1 MDSSDFFLLGWV
13 WEGLLD
19 TQFEVH
25 LSLLMLHRSKR
36 RRLTCSGRALFRSYI
51 SEAAASHLDRRLG
64 LALVPRTDLAS
75 FSTPAFFYDWIDR
88 TSFKTKN
95 KPLPEKVGSF
105 QVGLFVTISGYL
117 IT

>member
-1 MDSSDFFLLGWV
+1 
-13 WEGLLD
+13 
-19 TQFEVH
+19 
-25 LSLLMLHRSKR
+25 MLHRSKR
-36 RRLTCSGRALFRSYI
+36 RRLNCSGRAPSSSYI

-64 LALVPRTDLAS
+64 LALVPRTHLAS

-105 QVGLFVTISGYL
+105 QVRLSVTFFGYL
-117 IT
+117 IR